1 MLWVLLSTY
10 LASYGQAE
18 LGFLTEYIG
27 CGFQLGPSGLKE
39 CCSFQVLRFLFE
51 VISASCLNYWA
62 VLFSFVSL
70 FLILREFM
78 KSVFGDMI
86 CRLDDGHISPA
97 VSLL

>member
-1 MLWVLLSTY
+1 MSVA

-27 CGFQLGPSGLKE
+27 CGFQLGPGGRKGMLFTPGA
-39 CCSFQVLRFLFE
+39 SFSF
-51 VISASCLNYWA
+51 SSYWA

-70 FLILREFM
+70 FLIVREFM

-86 CRLDDGHISPA
+86 CRLDDSVLISPA
-97 VSLL
+97 ASLP